1 MKAKFQRD
9 YERAATAAATAPDIN
24 IITGA
29 VPIIVDLPP
38 RDPAY
43 DDVRY
48 DGPPA
53 PLGPDGNVEDTP
65 EVRAANARILDAQE
79 AAAREAAAA
88 PDRNIITGA
97 VPVIVDHPVVRD
109 NGIRYTGPYASLD
122 SEGNVRETVEVASAK
137 AAFQTA
143 YNSAAAIAA
152 AAPDINIIT
161 APSRAAHAA
170 AEAERTHA
178 AAAAARRSHATAVSA
193 AAAARRTHSSSTSHT
208 SYRTPSHSKPVVPA
222 VVRLDAAGNLADTP
236 EVAAAKASFRAAYD
250 RAAAAAEAAPDR
262 NIITARP
269 STGSYSSSGH
279 HQASS
284 GHHGVARQYRVNGVT
299 VQESDG
305 ASSPAKYGYAYE

>member
-9 YERAATAAATAPDIN
+9 YERAAAAAATAPDIN

-29 VPIIVDLPP
+29 VPVIVDLPP

-48 DGPPA
+48 SGPPA
-53 PLGPDGNVEDTP
+53 PLGPDGNVEETA
-65 EVRAANARILDAQE
+65 EVRAAKARILAAQE
-79 AAAREAAAA
+79 AAARNAAAA

-143 YNSAAAIAA
+143 YNSAAAVAA

-161 APSRAAHAA
+161 ATSRAAHAA

-178 AAAAARRSHATAVSA
+178 AAAAVSA
-193 AAAARRTHSSSTSHT
+193 AAAARRTHTSSTSGTNYHT
-208 SYRTPSHSKPVVPA
+208 PNPSRPIVPA

-236 EVAAAKASFRAAYD
+236 EVAAAKDSFRAAYD
-250 RAAAAAEAAPDR
+250 RAAAAAAAAPDR
-262 NIITARP
+262 DIITARP

-279 HQASS
+279 RQVSS